1 MLGRQTPGLRSG
13 VTPVDCRGVGH
24 EVGEG
29 ALSFRGD
36 HIGHC
41 ALGPGRRFDSTGA
54 GSWLC
59 PMGAPMA
66 KQHPPGGEG
75 LSHSPAD
82 EGGNCPSK
90 ATLLPSP
97 SAVGRRVRS
106 VPRITSGSQKTGCA
120 NRNLHVWTTGKAPR
134 SRPWEGMAR
143 HPVGGGRWGAH
154 RGNGA
159 SPPVRSAENLSRR
172 QAECAG
178 ASLPKYIS
186 HNKAVR
192 LDFQG
197 KTMTARA

>member
-1 MLGRQTPGLRSG
+1 MNTPPTQAPSARSRRRRSSPWWSRPSVQAVSPRPSPVPSRPAGRMRPEGPTRGSG
-13 VTPVDCRGVGH
+13 VSSPPGPTMPASPGCRRHRWTPPNTSRPL
-24 EVGEG
+24 VGEPV
-29 ALSFRGD
+29 FPR
-36 HIGHC
+36 C
-41 ALGPGRRFDSTGA
+41 GRRGSFCPQVTA
-54 GSWLC
+54 G
-59 PMGAPMA
+59 G
-66 KQHPPGGEG
+66 
-75 LSHSPAD
+75 
-82 EGGNCPSK
+82 
-90 ATLLPSP
+90 
-97 SAVGRRVRS
+97 
-106 VPRITSGSQKTGCA
+106 QKTGCA

-159 SPPVRSAENLSRR
+159 SPLVRSAENLSRR